1 MVTFKFLPSPCGL
14 VRLPLAS
21 STKNGRKAK
30 AARNRHIHGR
40 PATIHNPAN
49 PSKSRPTSTVCRL
62 SPPCPFSTKKTKDH
76 RGGGRLRSMKGLWAA
91 RPGKASGDGPS
102 TTCKA
107 GWMDAWDHPPAAE
120 NGRRDV
126 VQVPRYA
133 NSSRIWKTTTTTLET
148 TLMARDPH
156 PYPLTPGSDQHLAV
170 CWPAVSFRNLRCHLI
185 RGGQAQPPHPASYIM
200 SYPTSPGC
208 LSSGGGA
215 PSPTGSCRN
224 KAPGGAVGRHTKRPG
239 RPITANG
246 SIVVVEILDVQ
257 KFARL
262 WPLLLLLLTARRWR
276 EQTAWALA
284 VWREQGRLPA

>member
-1 MVTFKFLPSPCGL
+1 MSPQPTLSIFDKKNQRPSRRRAVTLDAGTL
-14 VRLPLAS
+14 G
-21 STKNGRKAK
+21 ST
-30 AARNRHIHGR
+30 ARQSERRR
-40 PATIHNPAN
+40 PFNHLQGWT
-49 PSKSRPTSTVCRL
+49 
-62 SPPCPFSTKKTKDH
+62 
-76 RGGGRLRSMKGLWAA
+76 
-91 RPGKASGDGPS
+91 
-102 TTCKA
+102 